1 MRFLGIKAI
10 TALFAAGLLAT
21 GCGEDEKYNTD
32 YQWLALSQ
40 ATEKWDGSACN
51 QLYTLKE
58 EQVTDTVIKL
68 TVSLY
73 QNQTASQDCTAD
85 IVIAKDSLAK
95 AISLSGN
102 GGKYDVYKN
111 ALLMDDSYYQ
121 LSSTQ
126 ITLKAGEVQSAPV
139 DVTIHREKL
148 LKDPVR
154 AENENA
160 IFVLPIQIVNSSS
173 YKVNE
178 VVNTLMLMFQLP
190 QIDPTQ
196 PDMTDPKQEVDG
208 MKLIWHDEFNG
219 TGAPDPSVWGLEEGF
234 QRNNELQW
242 YQKEGNAEMDGNG
255 NMVFIAKRER
265 VKNPNYVAGS
275 GDWKKNR
282 EYAEYTSASMNTSGK
297 FVFKYGRLLCRAKIP
312 TDLGAWPAIWTCGN
326 LWEWPL
332 NGEIDLLEYYLVNGK
347 PSIHANFCW
356 GSDTRWSGKWKSY
369 NRPLEEFVA
378 KDPDW
383 TNKYHIW
390 RMDWD
395 ENYLRLYLDDE
406 LLNEVDLRTTV
417 NGSGGGAPEGGYQN
431 PFSNNHE
438 GFGAYVWLNL
448 AVGANGGDPSDTEFP
463 MKYYVDY
470 VRVYQ
475 LDK

>member
-326 LWEWPL
+326 WWEWPL
-332 NGEIDLLEYYLVNGK
+332 NLSL
-347 PSIHANFCW
+347 IH
-356 GSDTRWSGKWKSY
+356 
-369 NRPLEEFVA
+369 
-378 KDPDW
+378 
-383 TNKYHIW
+383 I
-390 RMDWD
+390 
-395 ENYLRLYLDDE
+395 
-406 LLNEVDLRTTV
+406 
-417 NGSGGGAPEGGYQN
+417 
-431 PFSNNHE
+431 
-438 GFGAYVWLNL
+438 
-448 AVGANGGDPSDTEFP
+448 
-463 MKYYVDY
+463 
-470 VRVYQ
+470 
-475 LDK
+475 

>member
-73 QNQTASQDCTAD
+73 QNQTASQDCTD

-126 ITLKAGEVQSAPV
+126 ITLKAGEAQSAPV

-154 AENENA
+154 TENENA

-196 PDMTDPKQEVDG
+196 PDMTDPKPEVDG

-242 YQKEGNAEMDGNG
+242 YQKEGNAEMDGMVTWYSSRKG
-255 NMVFIAKRER
+255 NV
-265 VKNPNYVAGS
+265 
-275 GDWKKNR
+275 
-282 EYAEYTSASMNTSGK
+282 
-297 FVFKYGRLLCRAKIP
+297 
-312 TDLGAWPAIWTCGN
+312 
-326 LWEWPL
+326 
-332 NGEIDLLEYYLVNGK
+332 
-347 PSIHANFCW
+347 
-356 GSDTRWSGKWKSY
+356 
-369 NRPLEEFVA
+369 
-378 KDPDW
+378 
-383 TNKYHIW
+383 
-390 RMDWD
+390 
-395 ENYLRLYLDDE
+395 
-406 LLNEVDLRTTV
+406 
-417 NGSGGGAPEGGYQN
+417 
-431 PFSNNHE
+431 
-438 GFGAYVWLNL
+438 
-448 AVGANGGDPSDTEFP
+448 
-463 MKYYVDY
+463 
-470 VRVYQ
+470 
-475 LDK
+475 